1 LNFGLSG
8 AADIRDVP
16 RFNSDLQRP
25 AYLVSAIVALANQTI
40 TLAVDSAIGAARAE
54 AAGDPRTVAE
64 QVSRLAVS
72 AAVATG
78 EIARLAQELD
88 LSPASDGDIAA
99 AGLAV
104 TGLQA
109 SLLSIAA
116 AVQGVADNDGPG
128 EAFAAAE
135 ALRSAALALDELL
148 PSYQPKP

>member
-16 RFNSDLQRP
+16 RFSPDIQRP
-25 AYLVSAIVALANQTI
+25 ASLISAIVALANQTT
-40 TLAVDSAIGAARAE
+40 TLAVDSAIEAAHAE

-64 QVSRLAVS
+64 QVSRLAVG

-78 EIARLAQELD
+78 EIAWLAQELD
-88 LSPASDGDIAA
+88 RTPASDGEIAA

-116 AVQGVADNDGPG
+116 SVQEVADKGGPA
-128 EAFAAAE
+128 EAFSAAE
-135 ALRSAALALDELL
+135 ALRDAALALDELL
-148 PSYQPKP
+148 LSYQP